1 MKDTNGPSPALRR
14 ILTFWPLMFYG
25 LGVIVGAGIYVSL
38 GEVIG
43 LAGSAAPTSFV
54 IAGVCAAMTGLAYA
68 DLSGRFPEAAGAAAY
83 ARHAFGD
90 KTAIAVGGFTTIAA
104 AVSAA
109 SIARGAVTYIDDLVP
124 LPATL
129 LVALLVI
136 AFGVIAIWGV
146 RQSVAIAAVIGA
158 LEILGLLGAFSM
170 GVTRAGDTW
179 PSLVPIDTAGWHNA
193 MAGAFV
199 AFFAFVGFEAL
210 GNMSEEVRDAK
221 RTVPRAILASVA
233 VSMVIY
239 TAVSASAVMG
249 GAGAE
254 NSLGSLFSGRWTT
267 IFTFVA
273 SLCVANGA
281 LVQITMLSRLF
292 YGMAANGEL
301 PAFLARINEGTG
313 TPVHATALATSI
325 ILITSVSL
333 TFKSLIVIANLLT
346 LMIFIVVNLALLR
359 VRRMHEDPEDV
370 FTAPPWAP
378 VLGILLSVLMLASY
392 FW

>member
-1 MKDTNGPSPALRR
+1 MKDNEAPSPALRR
-14 ILTFWPLMFYG
+14 ILTFWPLTFYG

-38 GEVIG
+38 GQVIG
-43 LAGSAAPTSFV
+43 LAGPAAPTSFV

-90 KTAIAVGGFTTIAA
+90 RTAIVVGGFTTIAA

-129 LVALLVI
+129 LVALLVV
-136 AFGVIAIWGV
+136 AFGVIAAWGV

-158 LEILGLLGAFSM
+158 LEILGLLGAFSV
-170 GVTRAGDTW
+170 GFTKAGDAW
-179 PSLVPIDTAGWHNA
+179 PSMIPTDMAGWHGA
-193 MAGAFV
+193 TAGAFI
-199 AFFAFVGFEAL
+199 AFFAFVGFETLA
-210 GNMSEEVRDAK
+210 NMSEEVSDAK

-233 VSMVIY
+233 VSIVIY
-239 TAVSASAVMG
+239 TAVSASAVIG
-249 GAGAE
+249 GAGAD
-254 NSLGSLFSGRWTT
+254 NSLGSLFSGRWVTL
-267 IFTFVA
+267 FAAVA

-292 YGMAANGEL
+292 YGMAVNREL
-301 PAFLARINEGTG
+301 PVVLARVSERTG
-313 TPVHATALATSI
+313 TPIYATVLATSI
-325 ILITSVSL
+325 ILVTSVGL

-346 LMIFIVVNLALLR
+346 LAIFIVVNLALLR
-359 VRRMHEDPEDV
+359 VRSTHGVSDGV
-370 FTAPPWAP
+370 FAAP
-378 VLGILLSVLMLASY
+378 VWVPAMGVILSLLMMIAHFL
-392 FW
+392 